1 MQVTGKYLYVG
12 GVFYDFKTDRGERM
26 QITKVTLI
34 PVEMPKKDGVTGFQI
49 DTFSA
54 VDFTLFNELRKLQP
68 LKDYEFSLDVD
79 TSSKTPKV
87 KVIGVIGEVKAA

>member
-26 QITKVTLI
+26 QITKVT
-34 PVEMPKKDGVTGFQI
+34 
-49 DTFSA
+49 

-68 LKDYEFSLDVD
+68 LKAYEFSLDVD